1 MPSGNTLSY
10 EAIEPESGETFSV
23 HEQFIAPG
31 KFLSTRL
38 QDRLLNNQLD
48 KIGDF
53 QLRFQTLTERARYQ
67 ASNTSGL
74 IGARTSLLS
83 HQLFVAS
90 EVGRRLA
97 PKYFLLTRLALER
110 PLRQDSYYHSSFY
123 AAAHSAFSSRFPDPL
138 LHQWL
143 VEMLRRFNLQF
154 SIYDD
159 ARFEAEEGAFDFGND
174 QLVLSPWSFIKH
186 NDTARMLLLESD
198 WDFVIV
204 DEAHHL
210 NLGEEAQDELDVTL
224 TQLARTSR
232 GLLLLTATPG
242 QSGVDSHFSRLQ
254 LLDPDRFSDLDKFT
268 EEQRQF
274 EQTYELIERLRAGE

>member
-1 MPSGNTLSY
+1 
-10 EAIEPESGETFSV
+10 
-23 HEQFIAPG
+23 
-31 KFLSTRL
+31 
-38 QDRLLNNQLD
+38 
-48 KIGDF
+48 
-53 QLRFQTLTERARYQ
+53 
-67 ASNTSGL
+67 
-74 IGARTSLLS
+74 
-83 HQLFVAS
+83 
-90 EVGRRLA
+90 
-97 PKYFLLTRLALER
+97 
-110 PLRQDSYYHSSFY
+110 
-123 AAAHSAFSSRFPDPL
+123 
-138 LHQWL
+138 
-143 VEMLRRFNLQF
+143 MLRRFNLQF

-274 EQTYELIERLRAGE
+274 EQTYELIERLRAGEDVSNLPPALIQRNQPMTSSSRWSINTARDAYCSGIHANRFQASRNAFCTNTSYSR